1 MTYKDHDICLKPLH
15 SKDDDDS
22 DDEEEGLDI
31 LINEQNLPPFIVG
44 VLWFFCLVFSLLGSV
59 FGFILINK
67 IGFGSVKLL
76 LKGCHLFIE
85 KVFLNQVKYYKFGVM
100 NNIILFLEIYSFATF
115 LIFLFVW
122 IFKSYFF
129 KETKK
134 QEPKKDEQSLSQSI
148 KKTAEIFTKNSG
160 KKIKVI
166 FMFAFIPIQMYAVW
180 NCGFY
185 YIIGGL
191 LQNSDFK

>member
-1 MTYKDHDICLKPLH
+1 MK
-15 SKDDDDS
+15 
-22 DDEEEGLDI
+22 
-31 LINEQNLPPFIVG
+31 
-44 VLWFFCLVFSLLGSV
+44 
-59 FGFILINK
+59 
-67 IGFGSVKLL
+67 
-76 LKGCHLFIE
+76 
-85 KVFLNQVKYYKFGVM
+85 
-100 NNIILFLEIYSFATF
+100 NIILFLEIYSFVTF
-115 LIFLFVW
+115 LIFLFVS

-134 QEPKKDEQSLSQSI
+134 QEPKKNSLSQSI

-166 FMFAFIPIQMYAVW
+166 LMLAFIPIQMYAVW